1 MMRQRKLFGAL
12 MAACLWLM
20 SAPAWPQEVAGTI
33 ASASG
38 AVSITQGGRVQ
49 RAQAGMKLLAGDRI
63 ATGPGGHTEIKLRD
77 DTLLAMGPDS
87 RMRISRFRFDPK
99 TNVGRILLTVI
110 KGALR
115 VTTGLIGQRS
125 PDAVQIRTMLGTI
138 GIRGTQFIVEAG
150 ERN

>member
-1 MMRQRKLFGAL
+1 MMRQRKLAGAL
-12 MAACLWLM
+12 IAISLWLTP
-20 SAPAWPQEVAGTI
+20 APAWSQEAAGTI

-38 AVSITQGGRVQ
+38 SVSVTQGGRVQ
-49 RAQAGMKLLAGDRI
+49 PAQPGMKLLAGDRI

-77 DTLLAMGPDS
+77 DTLLAMGPDC

-99 TNVGRILLTVI
+99 TSAGSMLLTVI

-125 PDAVQIRTMLGTI
+125 PDAVRIRTMMGTI